1 MLGGGDEHAVLHQA
15 GGVAD
20 ARNVADVRFDLE
32 IVEIGAAE
40 DDPGVRG
47 RGQQAQPGTHGG
59 VKSYTINFNG

>member
-1 MLGGGDEHAVLHQA
+1 MLHQA

-40 DDPGVRG
+40 DDPGVRR
-47 RGQQAQPGTHGG
+47 RGSRRSRERTA
-59 VKSYTINFNG
+59 V